1 MEDTIVAIGTAL
13 GESAI
18 NIIKLSGKDAINI
31 VNKNFKGKDLT
42 KVETHTI
49 NYGHIIENKEI
60 IDEVLVTVFK
70 APKTFTKE
78 NVVEINCHGGIAT
91 TNKILELMLSSG
103 ARLAEPGEFLKRAYL
118 NGRIDLIE
126 AESVQDLIL
135 AKTETA
141 RKMSIKGIDGSLSKL
156 IKNLREKILAVIA
169 NIEVNIDYP
178 EYEDAIVI
186 TNKILKQN
194 IKEIKTNLEEILKQS
209 KNGKVIKNGIRVG
222 ILGKPNVGKSSLLNL
237 LINEEKAIVTDIEG
251 TTRDIVEGS
260 IILNGIEINF
270 IDTAGIRKTTNYVE
284 QIGVKKSYEILE
296 TADLL
301 LVLLDNSKKL
311 TKEDKE
317 ILEKTNKKDV
327 IILLNKIDLDQKI
340 EIKDL
345 NKYKILNISVKEN
358 QGIEELKKLIISKF
372 KLDKIANSDYTYL
385 SNARQITL
393 IKECVKIANQ
403 IEKSNNQGI
412 DVDLI
417 EIDLKRLWDKLG
429 EITGETYKDE
439 LLDEI
444 FSKFCL
450 GK

>member
-1 MEDTIVAIGTAL
+1 M
-13 GESAI
+13 
-18 NIIKLSGKDAINI
+18 
-31 VNKNFKGKDLT
+31 
-42 KVETHTI
+42 
-49 NYGHIIENKEI
+49 
-60 IDEVLVTVFK
+60 
-70 APKTFTKE
+70 
-78 NVVEINCHGGIAT
+78 
-91 TNKILELMLSSG
+91 
-103 ARLAEPGEFLKRAYL
+103 
-118 NGRIDLIE
+118 
-126 AESVQDLIL
+126 
-135 AKTETA
+135 
-141 RKMSIKGIDGSLSKL
+141 
-156 IKNLREKILAVIA
+156 
-169 NIEVNIDYP
+169 
-178 EYEDAIVI
+178 
-186 TNKILKQN
+186 
-194 IKEIKTNLEEILKQS
+194 
-209 KNGKVIKNGIRVG
+209 
-222 ILGKPNVGKSSLLNL
+222 
-237 LINEEKAIVTDIEG
+237 
-251 TTRDIVEGS
+251 
-260 IILNGIEINF
+260 
-270 IDTAGIRKTTNYVE
+270 
-284 QIGVKKSYEILE
+284 KKSYEILE

-393 IKECVKIANQ
+393 IKECVKIASQ